1 MAQLHDLA
9 HESTIWL
16 TTSEA
21 SQFLGVSAN
30 TIRLWANAGVLKSY
44 RTAGNHRRFH
54 RSDLLAYMTRG
65 SSGEAR
71 VN

>member
-1 MAQLHDLA
+1 MARLHNA
-9 HESTIWL
+9 PRESTVWL

-30 TIRLWANAGVLKSY
+30 TIRIWANAGILKSY

-54 RSDLLAYMTRG
+54 KSDLLAYLGRDMQ
-65 SSGEAR
+65 R
-71 VN
+71 VGTND